1 MSTSDE
7 LVLHCTELIAAQGMA
22 TFSLRKLAE
31 RVGIKAPSIYA
42 HFESKEAL
50 LAAARQH
57 ARAALGEALAA
68 GPQERHPRQR
78 LIAAA
83 MGYLQ
88 FAQDQPH
95 LFALLMMETPSSRT
109 TLDEAPDPNSP
120 YALLLA
126 RVREFLGET
135 HPKEAETLC
144 FGLWSLVHGAA
155 MLRKTHLQAFSASV
169 PGFARKNIESLL
181 DSRSPA

>member
-1 MSTSDE
+1 MGTSDE
-7 LVLHCTELIAAQGMA
+7 LVLHCTELIAAQGIA

-50 LAAARQH
+50 LAAARLH
-57 ARAALGEALAA
+57 ARAALREALAA
-68 GPQERHPRQR
+68 GPQEHTPRQR
-78 LIAAA
+78 LLASA
-83 MGYLQ
+83 MAYLQ
-88 FAQDQPH
+88 FAQDRPH

-109 TLDEAPDPNSP
+109 TLDEAPDPESP

-126 RVREFLGET
+126 RVRDFLGET
-135 HPKEAETLC
+135 HPKAETLC

-155 MLRKTHLQAFSASV
+155 MLRQTHLQAFSASV
-169 PGFARKNIESLL
+169 PGLTRENIESLL

>member
-1 MSTSDE
+1 MSTSEE

-68 GPQERHPRQR
+68 GPQEHHPRQR
-78 LIAAA
+78 LITAA

-109 TLDEAPDPNSP
+109 TLDEAPDPDSP

-126 RVREFLGET
+126 GVRDFLGET
-135 HPKEAETLC
+135 GPKAETLC

-155 MLRKTHLQAFSASV
+155 MLRQTHLQAFSASV
-169 PGFARKNIESLL
+169 PGFTRKNIESLL
-181 DSRSPA
+181 DSGRAA